1 VRAEWPIAKARRNLI
16 HSHPWFHGIVQLTSR
31 PRWGGQRVAA
41 AQFLL
46 VRMGRA
52 TAPRGRM
59 DPMGREG
66 PAKPHRSPLSG
77 LHLEGAQL
85 GPATAIAAGTGLR
98 TPLAW
103 SGCPAPRFTCNMALI
118 VALSNNCVVALR
130 LGRRQARTSSQLP
143 PADRRLA
150 VYGAGTFFSRRS
162 LRTSRSIALSRA
174 SATCAFLTTELSSSS
189 VGWGQ
194 KDHPANLR
202 RRDALV
208 FIAAITSSFL
218 PRPPATL
225 SPARSW
231 RKVVLRPRRYQRPP
245 RVWCLNRKAG

>member
-1 VRAEWPIAKARRNLI
+1 MGGNESALWRSRRAGRDSRPPRDSRPLRGGAARARRMADRKNALQ
-16 HSHPWFHGIVQLTSR
+16 SDSLASLVSRDRAADVPAAVGGADEVQ
-31 PRWGGQRVAA
+31 QVAA

-52 TAPRGRM
+52 TARRGCM
-59 DPMGREG
+59 DPTGGEG

-77 LHLEGAQL
+77 LHFEGAQL

-103 SGCPAPRFTCNMALI
+103 SGRPAPRFTCSMALI

-150 VYGAGTFFSRRS
+150 VYGAGT
-162 LRTSRSIALSRA
+162 
-174 SATCAFLTTELSSSS
+174 
-189 VGWGQ
+189 
-194 KDHPANLR
+194 
-202 RRDALV
+202 
-208 FIAAITSSFL
+208 
-218 PRPPATL
+218 
-225 SPARSW
+225 
-231 RKVVLRPRRYQRPP
+231 
-245 RVWCLNRKAG
+245 